1 MKLRVVVV
9 GRDRGDELC
18 QVADQY
24 VTRLNKV
31 QPVEVIEVKE
41 EPASRNKPVAQ
52 VRRLEAE
59 RLRKVLT
66 REERVVALDERGR
79 QVTSEV
85 LASTLGAWR
94 DDGVSSVSFVIGGP
108 NGLDPAFVDAAYFVW
123 SLSKLTLPH
132 RLARVVVAEQLYRAW
147 TILRNEPYHK

>member
-1 MKLRVVVV
+1 MKLRIVAV

-18 QVADQY
+18 QIADRY

-31 QPVEVIEVKE
+31 QSVEVVEVKE

-59 RLRKVLT
+59 RIRKVLT
-66 REERVVALDERGR
+66 RDERVVALDERGR
-79 QVTSEV
+79 QMTSES
-85 LASTLGAWR
+85 LASTLGTWR
-94 DDGVSSVSFVIGGP
+94 DDGVSIVSFVIGGP
-108 NGLDPAFVDAAYFVW
+108 NGLDPAFVESAFLVW

-132 RLARVVVAEQLYRAW
+132 RLARVVVAEQIYRAW
-147 TILRNEPYHK
+147 TILRKEPYHK